1 MLTFEYTARD
11 SATNKQVKSTIQA
24 ESEGAAAKL
33 LLNQHIVPIEIKLKG
48 DEGST
53 LLSVFKNRIKAKD
66 RIIFTRQLST
76 LINAGLPLTQS
87 LRTVGSQTES
97 KPLAVVINNVISSV
111 EGGSSLSDAL
121 AKHPKVF
128 NEVYIALV
136 AAGEVSGTLDAALE
150 RIATQQEK
158 DAEMISKV
166 RGAMVYPAIVLVVIG
181 GVIIFMLTQVLPQ
194 VEQLY
199 KDLGVGLPF
208 ITAIMLGISKF
219 MINFWW
225 LILAA
230 VIGGIYFL
238 NRWRKTEGGRAAFDK
253 VKMTAPLFG
262 PLFMKLY
269 MARFCRTGQSLMAS
283 GVPMLEMLRI
293 TGRAVDN
300 VHVNASIAHAAEKV
314 KGGKSLSETLDGDE
328 NFLPLVPQMINI
340 GESSGKID
348 AMMGKAATFY
358 ENELENTI
366 KSISTIIEPALM
378 VVLAIVA
385 GLLVGAVLLPVY
397 GLVGQNLAV

>member
-24 ESEGAAAKL
+24 ESESAAAKL
-33 LLNQHIVPIEIKLKG
+33 LLAQGIVPIKITVKNE
-48 DEGST
+48 EGGSI
-53 LLSVFKNRIKAKD
+53 LGSFKNRIKAKD

-87 LRTVGSQTES
+87 LRTVASQTES
-97 KPLAVVINNVISSV
+97 KPLALIINNIISTV
-111 EGGSSLSDAL
+111 EGGSSLSAAL
-121 AKHPKVF
+121 AKHPKIF
-128 NEVYIALV
+128 NDVYIALV
-136 AAGEVSGTLDAALE
+136 AAGEVSGTLDEALE

-181 GVIIFMLTQVLPQ
+181 GVIIFMLTSVLPQ

-199 KDLGVGLPF
+199 KDLHRSLPF
-208 ITAIMLGISKF
+208 ITAIMLSFSKF
-219 MINFWW
+219 LIHFWW
-225 LILAA
+225 LIIILTIA
-230 VIGGIYFL
+230 GIYFL
-238 NRWRKTEGGRAAFDK
+238 SRYRKTEGGRATFDK
-253 VKMTAPLFG
+253 LKISLPLFG

-300 VHVNASIAHAAEKV
+300 VQVNASITRAAEKV
-314 KGGKSLSETLDGDE
+314 KGGKALSDTISGDP

-340 GESSGKID
+340 GEQSGKID

-358 ENELENTI
+358 ENELDNTI

-378 VVLAIVA
+378 VVLALVA

-397 GLVGQNLAV
+397 GLVGQNLAI